1 MVVLGSY
8 NDWKLKHN
16 NVCSISLDGGKQVGF
31 EGKVISELCP
41 SFEIVS
47 IWNKYAGFCS
57 FDLRE
62 RVYVERYYD
71 EVLSKL
77 DPISIY
83 KKLDGKVILDYEEI
97 PTRFVLGA
105 WFDIMLGIDLNSYEE
120 FSSEYY
126 LINETFNKNIREHLE
141 NVIKK
146 RNGTT
151 KFHSPQANY
160 IYNKSLKMER
170 EASEADDP
178 LQSEELMK
186 GALFLRSIVDDI
198 DVKYQN
204 GERDIV
210 LNCEGGR
217 EDLSGQDFWLEE
229 KGKKLCTNLRKPYVM
244 TKLNRQIEGQIS
256 FND

>member
-16 NVCSISLDGGKQVGF
+16 NVCSISLDGGKQIGF

-47 IWNKYAGFCS
+47 IWNKYAGICS

-62 RVYVERYYD
+62 RVFVEKYYD

-77 DPISIY
+77 DPISVF
-83 KKLDGKVILDYEEI
+83 KKLEGKVILDYEEV

-105 WFDIMLGIDLNSYEE
+105 WFDIMLGMDLNPYDKSY
-120 FSSEYY
+120 SEYY
-126 LINETFNKNIREHLE
+126 LVNEPFNNNIREHLE

-146 RNGTT
+146 RNGVT
-151 KFHSPQANY
+151 KFQSPQANY
-160 IYNKSLKMER
+160 IYNKSLEMER
-170 EASEADDP
+170 EAGIVDDP
-178 LQSEELMK
+178 LESDELMG
-186 GALFLRSIVDDI
+186 GALFLRSILDDVE
-198 DVKYQN
+198 VKYQN
-204 GERDIV
+204 GERDTVI
-210 LNCEGGR
+210 NFEGYT

-229 KGKKLCTNLRKPYVM
+229 KGKKLCTSLRKPYVM
-244 TKLNRQIEGQIS
+244 TKVKKQIEGQIS